1 MGSALMESHTK
12 VEILAKAH
20 AGVEAVY
27 LLVESSPTTEIEAS
41 REVVTYSAFSPSYPS
56 GC

>member
-1 MGSALMESHTK
+1 MGSALMEPHTK

-20 AGVEAVY
+20 AGIEAVY
-27 LLVESSPTTEIEAS
+27 LLVESSPTTEIEAP
-41 REVVTYSAFSPSYPS
+41 REVVTYSVFPSTYSP